1 MAIQFAPSGTPAF
14 GANTTSERFE
24 VCNIRFT
31 PAPALVWGLVGGGV
45 DELIVEI
52 HGVQKGSQPELSRE
66 AEAINKKCP

>member
-1 MAIQFAPSGTPAF
+1 MAIQFAPSGARAF
-14 GANTTSERFE
+14 GANTTSKHFE

-31 PAPALVWGLVGGGV
+31 PAQALVWGLVGGGV